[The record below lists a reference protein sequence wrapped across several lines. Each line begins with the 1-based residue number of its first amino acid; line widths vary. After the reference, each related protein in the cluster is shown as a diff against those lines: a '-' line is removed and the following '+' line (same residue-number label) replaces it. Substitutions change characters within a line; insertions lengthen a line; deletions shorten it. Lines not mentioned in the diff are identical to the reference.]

1 MLCKFSLVGA
11 VALVGAMLPV
21 AASAQD
27 SGYRYPEKTVLSQYD
42 EAVFFFAGQFHK
54 DWFHYSFHP
63 WDATWDST
71 SVIGA
76 GYQRTWLDWKDFR
89 LGGEV
94 GVAGRFGA
102 DAASAEL
109 WAALFARYDGFVVG
123 NFRVSP
129 MFSIGLSYATGTQGY
144 ESQRMTEWGTYEPVL
159 IYLGPEIAL
168 SLVDQPQ
175 WEVFTRFHHRSGGYG
190 LIADMDA
197 SNAVTAGLRYK
208 F

>member
-1 MLCKFSLVGA
+1 
-11 VALVGAMLPV
+11 
-21 AASAQD
+21 
-27 SGYRYPEKTVLSQYD
+27 
-42 EAVFFFAGQFHK
+42 
-54 DWFHYSFHP
+54 
-63 WDATWDST
+63 
-71 SVIGA
+71 
-76 GYQRTWLDWKDFR
+76 
-89 LGGEV
+89 
-94 GVAGRFGA
+94 
-102 DAASAEL
+102 
-109 WAALFARYDGFVVG
+109 
-123 NFRVSP
+123 

>member
-1 MLCKFSLVGA
+1 MLCKFSLVSA
-11 VALVGAMLPV
+11 VALATAMVPF

-63 WDATWDST
+63 WDATWDNT

-197 SNAVTAGLRYK
+197 SNAVTAGVRYK

>member
-1 MLCKFSLVGA
+1 MLRKTLAVLAALWAA
-11 VALVGAMLPV
+11 VAVLP
-21 AASAQD
+21 AAAQD

-42 EAVFFFAGQFHK
+42 EAVFFFGGQFHK

-63 WDATWDST
+63 WDATFDDT

-76 GYQRTWLDWKDFR
+76 GYQRTWFDWKDVR
-89 LGGEV
+89 IGGEI
-94 GVAGRFGA
+94 GVAGRIGSS
-102 DAASAEL
+102 AASAEL

-129 MFSIGLSYATGTQGY
+129 TFSIGLSYATGTQGY
-144 ESQRMTEWGTYEPVL
+144 EAQRMAIWGTYEPVL

-175 WEVFTRFHHRSGGYG
+175 WEAFTRFHHRSGGYG

-197 SNAVTAGLRYK
+197 SNAVTAGIRYK